1 VCVRVCGV
9 CVCVFKT
16 WMALLTKRQQH
27 TVVLGLVSIPQKETT
42 RDDGTSTRHDSMAR
56 AAVFGAA
63 VWCPGGT
70 HVTCWR

>member
-1 VCVRVCGV
+1 VCFQNVDG
-9 CVCVFKT
+9 T
-16 WMALLTKRQQH
+16 NKRQH
-27 TVVLGLVSIPQKETT
+27 TVFVSIPQKGTT
-42 RDDGTSTRHDSMAR
+42 RDDGTSTRHDSMGIVPR